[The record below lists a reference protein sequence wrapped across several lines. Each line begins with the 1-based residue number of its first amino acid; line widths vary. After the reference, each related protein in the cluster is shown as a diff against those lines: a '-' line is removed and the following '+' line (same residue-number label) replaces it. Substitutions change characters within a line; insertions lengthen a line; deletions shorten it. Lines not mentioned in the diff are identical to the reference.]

1 MADSLLFHLG
11 FDPVF
16 LLLGLLIFIIILF
29 VFVIGMH
36 MKYNRLKSSYNAF
49 MKGKDGRSME
59 KSITD
64 RLDEIDNL
72 SHMAKL
78 NRQNI
83 KEIYRRLEGNYQKIG
98 IVKYDAFQEM
108 GGNLSFVLTLLD
120 ANDNGS
126 VLNVMHSREGCY
138 NYIKEIVK
146 GESYVELSSEETESL
161 EKAIFQE
168 AYALKDIVDV
178 KK

>member
-1 MADSLLFHLG
+1 MEDSLLFHLG

-29 VFVIGMH
+29 VLVISMH
-36 MKYNRLKSSYNAF
+36 MKYNRLKSSTMHYES
-49 MKGKDGRSME
+49 KDGRSME
-59 KSITD
+59 RALQD

-120 ANDNGS
+120 ANDNGF